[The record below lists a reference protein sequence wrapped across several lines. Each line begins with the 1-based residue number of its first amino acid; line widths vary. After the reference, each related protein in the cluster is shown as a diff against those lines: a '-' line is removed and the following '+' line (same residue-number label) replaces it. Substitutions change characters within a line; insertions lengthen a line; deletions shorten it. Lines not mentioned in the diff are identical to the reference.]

1 MNTPDLSILIPA
13 RNEMFLVNTIQD
25 LLQNI
30 RGNTE
35 ILVGLDGEWS
45 EPGIDSHPRVK
56 ILYVA
61 ESIGQRA
68 MTNQLCRM
76 SKAKYVMKIDAHCSV
91 QPGFDVE
98 MVKAFQEL
106 PDGDNVTMVPAMS
119 NLHAFDW
126 VCPNGHRRY
135 QGPTDPCN
143 ECGAE
148 MTREIVWKR
157 NMDRP
162 ISTSYRFDNTLHFQ
176 YFPELKRRQVG
187 DLPETMSIQGSCFM
201 LTREK
206 YWELD
211 ICDEAFGSWG
221 QQGVEVACKTWLSG
235 GRVVCNTRTMY
246 LHLFRT
252 QGRDFGF
259 PYDNPADKIEK
270 ARKLSRDLFLKNT
283 WPKAIHSLQWLLD
296 KFAPVP
302 GWDTPSKG
310 IIFYTD
316 SLLDEKI
323 AKPVRENL
331 KNIMAASGT
340 RIVSSSLKPLDFGDN
355 FAFPNWERGPLTMF
369 KQILKCLEE
378 LKTDIVYFCEH
389 DVLYHRSHFDFMPTN
404 RDTFYYNTNVWK
416 LKEDKSYAVRVND
429 CRQVSGLVG
438 YREELIKHYKER
450 IELCEKEGFS
460 RNMGYEPGTN
470 GRIPW
475 KHQYKSES
483 FKSRRPN
490 VDIRHNTNL
499 TANRWSPEE
508 FRNKHNADGWK
519 ESDNI
524 PGWGPTKDILK

>member
-1 MNTPDLSILIPA
+1 
-13 RNEMFLVNTIQD
+13 MFLVRTVQD
-25 LLQNI
+25 LLENM
-30 RGNTE
+30 RGDTE

-45 EPGIDSHPRVK
+45 EPGLEDDNRVR
-56 ILYVA
+56 ILHVS

-91 QPGFDVE
+91 QPGFDVSMIE
-98 MVKAFQEL
+98 AFKEL

-135 QGPTDPCN
+135 QGPTEPCR
-143 ECGAE
+143 ECGEPMQRE
-148 MTREIVWKR
+148 MIWKR
-157 NMDRP
+157 NMQRP

-206 YWELD
+206 YWELN
-211 ICDEAFGSWG
+211 ICDEEFGSWG

-252 QGRDFGF
+252 QGKDFGF
-259 PYDNPADKIEK
+259 PYPQDHNQIDR
-270 ARKLSRDLFLKNT
+270 ARQRSRDIFQKDQ
-283 WPKAIHSLQWLLD
+283 WPQAVRPFQWLLD

-302 GWDTPSKG
+302 GWDSPSKG
-310 IIFYTD
+310 IIYYTD
-316 SLLDEKI
+316 SEIDERI
-323 AKPVRENL
+323 ASQVRENL
-331 KNIMAASGT
+331 KNITAATGT

-355 FAFPNWERGPLTMF
+355 FVMDLPRGPITMF

-378 LKTDIVYFCEH
+378 LKTDVVYFCEH
-389 DVLYHRSHFDFMPTN
+389 DVLYHPSHFDFMPPE
-404 RDTFYYNTNVWK
+404 RDTFYYNINVWK
-416 LKEDKSYAVRVND
+416 LREERDYAVRVND

-438 YREELIKHYKER
+438 FREELIKHYKER
-450 IELCEKEGFS
+450 IALCEKEGFS

-475 KHQYKSES
+475 KHQFKSAT
-483 FKSRRPN
+483 FRSRRPN
-490 VDIRHNTNL
+490 VDIRHDKNL

-524 PGWGPTKDILK
+524 PGWGPTKDILRNGV